1 MTNQEL
7 NDLLARF
14 EGSSLSKLKLSTQ
27 EFTIEME
34 RAISAPAA
42 PVIPAAAAAPAVP
55 AAAEP
60 EGDAIT
66 APMVG
71 TFYAASAPEQPP
83 FVKVGDRVRKG
94 QPVCLLEAMKMMSEI
109 PAPCDCE
116 ITAVL
121 KENGALV
128 SFGEPLFR
136 YQAMLKRV
144 LIANRGRSPSGCGG
158 PAGRRASRR
167 SRCILRRTRRPS
179 TSSWPPGPCA
189 SALPGPLTAT

>member
-34 RAISAPAA
+34 RAVSAPAA
-42 PVIPAAAAAPAVP
+42 SAIPAAAAAPAAPVS
-55 AAAEP
+55 AEP

-71 TFYAASAPEQPP
+71 TFYTAPTPDQPP
-83 FVKVGDRVRKG
+83 FVQVGDRVKKG
-94 QPVCLLEAMKMMSEI
+94 DPLCLLEAMKMMSEVT
-109 PAPCDCE
+109 APCDCE

-128 SFGEPLFR
+128 SFGDGLFG
-136 YQAMLKRV
+136 Y
-144 LIANRGRSPSGCGG
+144 
-158 PAGRRASRR
+158 
-167 SRCILRRTRRPS
+167 RP
-179 TSSWPPGPCA
+179 C
-189 SALPGPLTAT
+189 

>member
-34 RAISAPAA
+34 RAVSAPAA
-42 PVIPAAAAAPAVP
+42 PAIPAAAAAPAAPV
-55 AAAEP
+55 AAEP

-71 TFYAASAPEQPP
+71 TFYTAPTPDQPP

-94 QPVCLLEAMKMMSEI
+94 QPVCLLEAMKMMSEVT
-109 PAPCDCE
+109 APCDCE

-128 SFGEPLFR
+128 SFGDGLFG
-136 YQAMLKRV
+136 Y
-144 LIANRGRSPSGCGG
+144 
-158 PAGRRASRR
+158 
-167 SRCILRRTRRPS
+167 RP
-179 TSSWPPGPCA
+179 C
-189 SALPGPLTAT
+189 

>member
-34 RAISAPAA
+34 RAVAAPAA
-42 PVIPAAAAAPAVP
+42 SAAPAIPAAVAGPAAP

-60 EGDAIT
+60 EGET
-66 APMVG
+66 VNAPMVG

-83 FVKVGDRVRKG
+83 FVQVGDRVRKG

-128 SFGEPLFR
+128 SFREPLFR
-136 YQAMLKRV
+136 YQ
-144 LIANRGRSPSGCGG
+144 
-158 PAGRRASRR
+158 
-167 SRCILRRTRRPS
+167 
-179 TSSWPPGPCA
+179 PC
-189 SALPGPLTAT
+189 

>member
-34 RAISAPAA
+34 RAVSAPTA
-42 PVIPAAAAAPAVP
+42 PVIPAAAAAPAAPVS
-55 AAAEP
+55 AEP

-71 TFYAASAPEQPP
+71 TFYTAPTPDQPP
-83 FVKVGDRVRKG
+83 FVQVGDRVKKG
-94 QPVCLLEAMKMMSEI
+94 DPLCLLEAMKMMSEVT
-109 PAPCDCE
+109 APCDCE
-116 ITAVL
+116 ITAIL

-128 SFGEPLFR
+128 SFGDGLFG
-136 YQAMLKRV
+136 YK
-144 LIANRGRSPSGCGG
+144 
-158 PAGRRASRR
+158 
-167 SRCILRRTRRPS
+167 
-179 TSSWPPGPCA
+179 PC
-189 SALPGPLTAT
+189 

>member
-34 RAISAPAA
+34 RAVSAPAA
-42 PVIPAAAAAPAVP
+42 PVIPAAAAAPTAPVSS
-55 AAAEP
+55 EP

-71 TFYAASAPEQPP
+71 TFYTAPTPDQPP
-83 FVKVGDRVRKG
+83 FVQVGDRVKKG
-94 QPVCLLEAMKMMSEI
+94 DPLCLLEAMKMMSEVT
-109 PAPCDCE
+109 APCDCE

-128 SFGEPLFR
+128 SFGDGLFG
-136 YQAMLKRV
+136 YK
-144 LIANRGRSPSGCGG
+144 
-158 PAGRRASRR
+158 
-167 SRCILRRTRRPS
+167 
-179 TSSWPPGPCA
+179 PC
-189 SALPGPLTAT
+189 